1 VFKNVRFGARPPRF
15 QAPRYPITL
24 NSSLQDSNYG
34 FMCHQIDTSTL
45 KNPPGGR
52 RPALLAPHEGAP
64 DQSEDCLFLDI
75 YVPAAA
81 FDANGNPRVRLP
93 VTVWFYGGA
102 YAFGS
107 KELSPDIPL
116 YTGQSMLEA
125 SGYQHMFVAGNYRLG
140 AFGWLAGSYMEKVG
154 QPNAGL
160 YDQALLLDWV
170 QKYISQAAG
179 DPTKVSAWGESAGG
193 GSILHHL
200 VREGGTVNP
209 KFSSFLVESPAF
221 EWSWDN
227 RTGGTLDAVYR
238 NFSHFA
244 GCGPNF
250 NFRCLT
256 TLPEEDLANA
266 NQALFD
272 SVKQTGMFPVG
283 PSVDGRW
290 IQTIPTISF
299 ASGKYWKGGINGA
312 IISHVANETASFTP
326 PYVVDKATFTT
337 FLHTFFPEP
346 SLQPIRDSIAA
357 NYNCTSSPYN
367 GDYHACAADVIR
379 DSSFTCNTRNLFDAF
394 PSIAHMMLYGFPEYA
409 YAYHAADLVP
419 TFANG
424 ALQAY
429 HILVYDNVTW
439 ENATA
444 YAALLDAEILSWYQ
458 GYFSSFAV
466 YGDPNTGRVSGSK
479 VWPVA
484 TNGAQ
489 LSNVMEI
496 AFENSTFSWFNL
508 ISDGMNQKS
517 VCNYWLGLAA
527 QIMRLSSPK
536 KPHEYEGKEDL

>member
-1 VFKNVRFGARPPRF
+1 
-15 QAPRYPITL
+15 
-24 NSSLQDSNYG
+24 
-34 FMCHQIDTSTL
+34 MCHQVNTSTL

-52 RPALLAPHEGAP
+52 RPALLAPHESAP
-64 DQSEDCLFLDI
+64 DQSEDCLFLDV

-81 FDANGNPRVRLP
+81 FDANGNPRAQLP

-107 KELSPDIPL
+107 KELSPHLPL

-125 SGYQHMFVAGNYRLG
+125 SGYQHIFVAGNYRLG
-140 AFGWLAGSYMEKVG
+140 AFGWLAGSYMEDVG

-179 DPTKVSAWGESAGG
+179 DPTKVSAWGESAGA

-200 VREGGTVNP
+200 VREGGGVDP
-209 KFSSFLVESPAF
+209 KFSNFLVESPAF

-227 RTGGTLDAVYR
+227 KPSGTLNAVYK

-244 GCGPNF
+244 GCGHNF
-250 NFRCLT
+250 NFLCLT
-256 TLPEEDLANA
+256 TLPEERLADA

-299 ASGKYWKGGINGA
+299 ASGKYWKGIQGA

-326 PYVVDKATFTT
+326 SYVVDKPTFTT
-337 FLHTFFPEP
+337 FLNTFFPEP
-346 SLQPIRDSIAA
+346 SLEPIRNSIAA
-357 NYNCTSSPYN
+357 NYDCASSPYN

-394 PSIAHMMLYGFPEYA
+394 PSISHMMLYGFPDYA
-409 YAYHAADLVP
+409 LAYHAADLIP
-419 TFANG
+419 TFASG
-424 ALQAY
+424 LQQAY
-429 HILVYDNVTW
+429 DMLRYDNVSW
-439 ENATA
+439 EDAAA
-444 YAALLDAEILSWYQ
+444 YAETLNAEIRSWYQ
-458 GYFSSFAV
+458 GYLSSFAV
-466 YGDPNTGRVSGSK
+466 YGDPNTARVSGSK

-484 TNGAQ
+484 TNGPQ
-489 LSNVMEI
+489 LSNVMGI
-496 AFENSTFSWFNL
+496 APDIWKFSWFNL
-508 ISDGMNQKS
+508 ISDDMNQKS

-527 QIMRLSSPK
+527 QIMKLSSK
-536 KPHEYEGKEDL
+536 KPGKEDL